1 MSGGAAG
8 TMSRGGRK
16 GFRNQWTLDQLGLYQ
31 YSGDRFGFLRKNEKD
46 TTKAWWHNVMQHPAS
61 PLRRPP
67 LRWYFLTEDDVGAIT
82 WDIDNSGGG
91 TPLAIYDKHGGWALS
106 VNGSGNDSY
115 YSYFSKGEVALPQGG
130 RNIWVITEIMLGDVD
145 QIDLF
150 FGLCAKLGS
159 GDLFDNRV
167 DSIGFTMDVT
177 DTSSNLR
184 VEARKDG
191 SAETEYDV
199 ELISDETPVELAFVV
214 SGTRRVDFFVNNY
227 WKAAIETGLPDDEEL
242 ALAFGVRNG
251 QAVANELYISTTQ
264 VLLD

>member
-1 MSGGAAG
+1 
-8 TMSRGGRK
+8 
-16 GFRNQWTLDQLGLYQ
+16 
-31 YSGDRFGFLRKNEKD
+31 
-46 TTKAWWHNVMQHPAS
+46 V
-61 PLRRPP
+61 
-67 LRWYFLTEDDVGAIT
+67 
-82 WDIDNSGGG
+82 
-91 TPLAIYDKHGGWALS
+91 
-106 VNGSGNDSY
+106 
-115 YSYFSKGEVALPQGG
+115 
-130 RNIWVITEIMLGDVD
+130 
-145 QIDLF
+145 
-150 FGLCAKLGS
+150 
-159 GDLFDNRV
+159 
-167 DSIGFTMDVT
+167 DVT
-177 DTSSNLR
+177 GTRSQLR